1 MGWFGMGWFGL
12 GQVELSWIRAQCRE
26 WGFGIG
32 RREIRLGDRGRPYLN
47 MITGIPS
54 GKLTALAGCTL
65 SGASQKSALWILGA
79 LCSSL
84 GFNLNLN
91 IKKVVWAR
99 MCGFFGSQGI
109 LSSLVSGHFPYSV
122 TPLRYLIRVTLS
134 VFSGTFETF
143 DQSDG
148 ET

>member
-1 MGWFGMGWFGL
+1 MSVSFGLVWFWFGLVWFGLVWFGL
-12 GQVELSWIRAQCRE
+12 GEVKLSWIRVRCRE

-91 IKKVVWAR
+91 IKKVVRAR

-109 LSSLVSGHFPYSV
+109 LSFLLF
-122 TPLRYLIRVTLS
+122 RD
-134 VFSGTFETF
+134 TFRI
-143 DQSDG
+143 Q
-148 ET
+148 